1 MLHSCG
7 RHYGGQIAGAQQCH
21 PYASYASWD
30 GSCRGCPGDDEK
42 EEEEA
47 KEGSKFL
54 GATMVA
60 NWEEAAIWALRQVDG
75 RTPTR
80 GPAIILQFHKNAPRN
95 VRRVTKQGG
104 PENPAARQKFPE
116 SLGTRPEACCDVET
130 SFQWWQILNPAIW
143 LPGGQDY
150 HRQVSSRC
158 VPGHSWWAEGRGCH
172 LPDNTRAMERDCQW
186 ILEEMERPPCLCS
199 SRWEALCH
207 KMSTE
212 QRISL
217 LQLQRVFSPLC
228 SLRWLTPIINFCG
241 RMLGDTNPCQ
251 MPKFTMNPTWRR
263 PWRTTQLDF
272 HLGPPSTRRP
282 KCAIFPTWRR
292 CLRPQNLLDE
302 TLRLTGTDQRG
313 DDSQLQV
320 LKRQKGSWECIW
332 HPCSALANSPRYH
345 VAGPRNSP
353 GHCGSMHMPTQH
365 DAAPLSRSTKC
376 YPWPRRWRPQHH
388 PWRMERRCGAPG
400 ASKSAWSQ
408 QRCRH
413 CQKTKGISKDVLQ
426 QRGWQ
431 CFVAG

>member
-21 PYASYASWD
+21 PYASYARWD

-104 PENPAARQKFPE
+104 PENPAARHKFPE
-116 SLGTRPEACCDVET
+116 SLGTRPVACCDVET

-143 LPGGQDY
+143 HPGGQDY
-150 HRQVSSRC
+150 HHQVSSRC

-217 LQLQRVFSPLC
+217 LQLQRGFSPLC
-228 SLRWLTPIINFCG
+228 SLRWLTPIINFGG
-241 RMLGDTNPCQ
+241 RMLGDTDPCQ

-272 HLGPPSTRRP
+272 HLRTPFHTTTEMCHISYLATMPS
-282 KCAIFPTWRR
+282 ASEPTWWN
-292 CLRPQNLLDE
+292 PSPY
-302 TLRLTGTDQRG
+302 G
-313 DDSQLQV
+313 D
-320 LKRQKGSWECIW
+320 
-332 HPCSALANSPRYH
+332 
-345 VAGPRNSP
+345 
-353 GHCGSMHMPTQH
+353 
-365 DAAPLSRSTKC
+365 
-376 YPWPRRWRPQHH
+376 WPERRW
-388 PWRMERRCGAPG
+388 
-400 ASKSAWSQ
+400 
-408 QRCRH
+408 
-413 CQKTKGISKDVLQ
+413 
-426 QRGWQ
+426 
-431 CFVAG
+431 